1 MSSTPRLN
9 RFLFAVFILLTL
21 CVGSAALVWQ
31 PVREVSYAP
40 LRDALLPNF
49 YLNPQAGRPV
59 TLIVAAPPALE
70 EWIRDSAV
78 EFSRLNPLVTVD
90 LTVMRGAEANTRL
103 TAMTGLPDVWIAESD
118 WARSAAG
125 GIPFETTGTVVAQ
138 DTFIWAASAG
148 SPQNVLSGLNW
159 KSLAQVAATDSQFRL
174 AVPPTG
180 SVEGMG
186 ACLSAAAEFF
196 QQPTLTAAQINDP
209 AFKRWLAGLMQAV
222 PDRTKNPFDQM
233 TSRPPQADAAFLPLS
248 DSRRLNPSAFLLRVP
263 QYRAVLNY
271 TFYIRSNWREIE
283 DWEAALQRA
292 AAENFRS
299 YLLGGGMQG
308 KLAGQYLERPDAAFD
323 NPVRPADENAVYAL
337 QFCWGTQGGNT

>member
-9 RFLFAVFILLTL
+9 RFIFIAFLLL
-21 CVGSAALVWQ
+21 SFCVGSAALVWQ
-31 PVREVSYAP
+31 PVREIAYAP

-70 EWIRDSAV
+70 DWVRDSAV
-78 EFSRLNPLVTVD
+78 EFSKFNPLITVNVTVI
-90 LTVMRGAEANTRL
+90 RGAEAGNRL

-118 WARSAAG
+118 WTRIAAG
-125 GIPFETTGTVVAQ
+125 GISYETTGTVIAQ
-138 DTFIWAASAG
+138 DTFTWAVETG
-148 SPQNVLSGLNW
+148 TFLSYIEW
-159 KSLAQVAATDSQFRL
+159 QALAQFAATNPQFHL
-174 AVPPTG
+174 AVPPEG

-196 QQPTLTAAQINDP
+196 QQSSLTAAQINDP

-233 TSRPPQADAAFLPLS
+233 TSRPPQANAAFLPLS
-248 DSRRLNPSAFLLRVP
+248 DGRRLDSSAFVLQP
-263 QYRAVLNY
+263 PIFRAVLNY
-271 TFYIRSNWREIE
+271 SLYIRSNWRELE
-283 DWEAALQRA
+283 DWEADLQRA
-292 AAENFRS
+292 AAESFRAQ
-299 YLLGGGMQG
+299 LLGNGPQG
-308 KLAGQYLERPDAAFD
+308 DLAAQYLERPDVVFE

-337 QFCWGTQGGNT
+337 QFCWSAQGGNL